1 MKRLILF
8 SVVAVVAVV
17 VASACPS
24 ETSHGQCGEPAAVN
38 LTNCDLVSLGAI
50 QPGGIWNTDVQ
61 WQGGTFVL
69 GAFNLVDPAG
79 ETISTQPVT
88 DKQVSGNQYFRATTY
103 ERNGHTYK
111 LAFSG
116 CGATDATHFGGI
128 VQFCVDDLGASQGLF
143 RAARLSRLPGE
154 AESSHL
160 TMVSETRLTAGTA
173 ADVFVSNGY
182 AYVSALYNGV
192 EIFDVR
198 DPAHPTSVARI
209 DPAGDYWN
217 SAWVKDNVL
226 YIASANA
233 GVILYDIANP
243 AAPTKLGTTP
253 GDKPHVHTLSL
264 NGDRLYAASPSPR
277 GEVLVYDVSTA
288 YAPMLLSRFK
298 AVESEP
304 AAGAWPASAVAL
316 NDKLYVAHRAL
327 GYVVANLNMAD
338 GGAPQQIGSF
348 EYPGVLSSQATA
360 VGVIGDKTIAF
371 EAGEDWD
378 AHLRVLDVTN
388 PSSIAKIGELK
399 LRPEVS
405 IHNLALVGTKLYVA
419 YYQEGLRV
427 IDVSDPANPSQV
439 GYYNTWRESDPN
451 RGRSFFDGV
460 LGVRVP
466 GDGHIYV
473 TESSRGLMIFDES

>member
-1 MKRLILF
+1 MRRLILF

-24 ETSHGQCGEPAAVN
+24 ETHRAECGEPAAVD
-38 LTNCDLVSLGAI
+38 LTNCDLVSLEAI

-69 GAFNLVDPAG
+69 GAFNLMDPAA
-79 ETISTQPVT
+79 ETISSQPVT
-88 DKQVSGNQYFRATTY
+88 DKQVAGNQYFRATTY

-116 CGATDATHFGGI
+116 CGATDANHFGGI
-128 VQFCVDDLGASQGLF
+128 VQFCVDGFSNSQGLF
-143 RAARLSRLPGE
+143 KAARLSRLPGE

-160 TMVSETRLTAGTA
+160 TLVSETPLTAGVG

-182 AYVSALYNGV
+182 AYVPALYGGL

-209 DPAGDYWN
+209 DPEGDYWN

-226 YIASANA
+226 YIASANF
-233 GVILYDIANP
+233 GLILYDIANP
-243 AAPTKLGTTP
+243 AAPAKLGTTP
-253 GDKPHVHTLSL
+253 SDKPHVHSIYVDG
-264 NGDRLYAASPSPR
+264 NRLYASSPSPK
-277 GEVLVYDVSTA
+277 GEVLVYDVSAA

-298 AVESEP
+298 AVEAEP
-304 AAGAWPASAVAL
+304 AIGAWPSSAVAL
-316 NDKLYVAHRAL
+316 NDKLYIAHRAL
-327 GYVVANLNMAD
+327 GYVVANLNVAD

-348 EYPGVLSSQATA
+348 EYPGILSSQATA
-360 VGVIGDKTIAF
+360 VGVFGDKTIAF

-405 IHNLALVGTKLYVA
+405 IHNLALAGTKLYVA
-419 YYQEGLRV
+419 YYQEGVRV
-427 IDVSDPANPSQV
+427 IDVSDPANPTPV
-439 GYYNTWRESDPN
+439 GYYNTWREGDPN
-451 RGRSFFDGV
+451 RGRSFFEGA